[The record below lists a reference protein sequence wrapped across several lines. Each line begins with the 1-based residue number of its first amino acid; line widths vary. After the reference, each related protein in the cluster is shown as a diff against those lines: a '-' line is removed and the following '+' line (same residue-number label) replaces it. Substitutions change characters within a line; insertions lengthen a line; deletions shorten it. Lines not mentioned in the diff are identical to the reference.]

1 MFFGAFVSV
10 IIDSALFEVF
20 EAKVFRYSISFT
32 NEIIIKIGE
41 SPFFATV
48 FGVCLMTIGGL
59 ILWRVAPD
67 RGERMSRW
75 RCLVSTFVHYMF
87 QIPCWEKILR
97 TQVFVFSSLVFV
109 SGISCF
115 LLEKVA
121 RIAISTAVFD
131 PCHILPSLFQTP
143 WCSPSLTYPPS
154 HRFPPSVIV
163 SAGYVAS
170 LPQPSFLST
179 RSWCKPRSYYYC
191 YHHHHHHLH
200 HHHYHHYLHDIININ
215 MCIIYIIIDILW
227 SLLSLLLLAVH
238 GRTQRWVGNEHK
250 MNT

>member
-1 MFFGAFVSV
+1 MLGKYLRALYVPNSLLRKNFTHAGFRILLVSICFGNLLLSAGKGSTDRHVDRCSWSMPHFAFVVSNLLMFAFA
-10 IIDSALFEVF
+10 DL
-20 EAKVFRYSISFT
+20 
-32 NEIIIKIGE
+32 
-41 SPFFATV
+41 SP
-48 FGVCLMTIGGL
+48 
-59 ILWRVAPD
+59 
-67 RGERMSRW
+67 
-75 RCLVSTFVHYMF
+75 
-87 QIPCWEKILR
+87 IPPLR
-97 TQVFVFSSLVFV
+97 TF
-109 SGISCF
+109 
-115 LLEKVA
+115 
-121 RIAISTAVFD
+121 
-131 PCHILPSLFQTP
+131 
-143 WCSPSLTYPPS
+143 
-154 HRFPPSVIV
+154 